1 MKTKFAAFAVCAAF
15 AASSAMAQQNAPAEE
30 KASPKATK
38 AEVQKV
44 VADIKADKAK
54 LTIFCGLA
62 KLQDQYQAAAEKNDE
77 KKLDAL
83 DKQLEEEA
91 KKLGPDFDRVTQ
103 SELDEE
109 TGNLLDALSKTC
121 K

>member
-30 KASPKATK
+30 KAPPKATK

-44 VADIKADKAK
+44 VDAIKADKAK